1 MYASKDS
8 PVNEISNV
16 IPNYC
21 KLGNFRENFIFVN
34 SIKKHICK
42 VEISRPRHDLPFSVN
57 NKVTMPSHEGFI
69 FMKLHISLKQFS

>member
-21 KLGNFRENFIFVN
+21 KLGNFRENFIFPN
-34 SIKKHICK
+34 SIKIHICK
-42 VEISRPRHDLPFSVN
+42 VEISRPRHDYLF
-57 NKVTMPSHEGFI
+57 
-69 FMKLHISLKQFS
+69 Q